1 MIYLSLEEC
10 ITWLPTGS
18 NVNIELAM
26 KLKDCDC
33 GGIPHV
39 TYKIDGEL
47 EFIVIC
53 ETCGNQ
59 TPICENLKEAITL
72 WNLIYFR
79 AFPSHEMQPA

>member
-1 MIYLSLEEC
+1 MINE
-10 ITWLPTGS
+10 
-18 NVNIELAM
+18 VAM

-39 TYKIDGEL
+39 IYNNNYDL

-53 ETCGNQ
+53 RTCGNQ
-59 TPICENLKEAITL
+59 TPICENLKEAVAL

-79 AFPSHEMQPA
+79 ALPSYEIQPA

>member
-1 MIYLSLEEC
+1 MI
-10 ITWLPTGS
+10 
-18 NVNIELAM
+18 NELAM

-39 TYKIDGEL
+39 TYNIDSDL

-53 ETCGNQ
+53 RTCGNQ
-59 TPICENLKEAITL
+59 TPICENLKEAVTL

-79 AFPSHEMQPA
+79 ALPSHEIQPA

>member
-1 MIYLSLEEC
+1 MIYSFLEEC
-10 ITWLPTGS
+10 ITCLPTGS
-18 NVNIELAM
+18 SVITEVAM

-39 TYKIDGEL
+39 TYTNDGDL

-53 ETCGNQ
+53 RTCGNK
-59 TPICENLKEAITL
+59 TPICENIKEAVTL

-79 AFPSHEMQPA
+79 AFLSYEIQPA